1 MPAHIHRKEKSMT
14 ATITPERQR
23 RIRQTTAGSA
33 VPVRNIM
40 TEIPQLAGIQLDY
53 YLMQGKINNI
63 LYIADPYAMTPETW
77 REKATQ
83 LAYQMRD
90 MVDRIEAIAS

>member
-1 MPAHIHRKEKSMT
+1 
-14 ATITPERQR
+14 
-23 RIRQTTAGSA
+23 
-33 VPVRNIM
+33 M

-63 LYIADPYAMTPETW
+63 LYIADPDAMTLETW

-83 LAYQMRD
+83 LACQMRD